1 MNERLRRRTASMDF
15 NTRNARMRRAFRN
28 TRASPTKSQHICE
41 ACESTACVSSTS
53 RRSLVACSKW
63 AHIHFSSGYAF
74 VELIS
79 ARWRSTDMCPCDAAS
94 KTVRLVEIFI
104 DLSQAQIRHTREK
117 TCEARFFIASE
128 LSGFARFA
136 SLRLK
141 KHAVLCCRRPLVA
154 DA

>member
-1 MNERLRRRTASMDF
+1 MRPRQRRREHAISCSVAQLGAREILLRSLSPEYADGTLIRSMC
-15 NTRNARMRRAFRN
+15 N
-28 TRASPTKSQHICE
+28 
-41 ACESTACVSSTS
+41 TACVSSTS

-79 ARWRSTDMCPCDAAS
+79 ARWRSTEMCPCDAAC
-94 KTVRLVEIFI
+94 KTVRLVEMFI

-136 SLRLK
+136 SLR
-141 KHAVLCCRRPLVA
+141 
-154 DA
+154 